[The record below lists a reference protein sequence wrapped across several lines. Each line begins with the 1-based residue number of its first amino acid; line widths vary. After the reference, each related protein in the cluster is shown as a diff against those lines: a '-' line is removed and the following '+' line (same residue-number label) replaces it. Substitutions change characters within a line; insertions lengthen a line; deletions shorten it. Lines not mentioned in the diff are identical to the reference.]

1 MAYRKRKYQ
10 TPNISQELQDRISAV
25 INNFIADHTVQELEF
40 PPSLLKE
47 ERAFIHQFCKP
58 LGLISK
64 SQGWGSERFLTVRRS
79 GNLNDDAKITTLTLN
94 GASKKGLTDLISQFP
109 HGLDQYH
116 GSQPEEAIKS
126 TVYSGQGHKLIF
138 SSPCIPLHHY
148 STQQSLR
155 HQLPIV
161 HQRSQILAAIQ
172 SNKVIIVMGET
183 GCGKTTQIPQYILE
197 DAQATGK
204 PCRIIC
210 TQPRRLSAIGVAER
224 VAYERGEPIGSTIG
238 YQIRLES
245 KISPD
250 TCLLYCTT
258 GILLR
263 YLTLGAPFLDCITH
277 IVVDEVHERDKL
289 CDFLLITL
297 RKLIEQESNIKL
309 ILSSATLNSKLF
321 SQYFFNCP
329 ILKVDGHTYPV
340 EELYLEDILIRT
352 KYISKLIPKNIK
364 QDTSSSLVQD
374 KELNDNQ
381 AVKDKKK
388 LVEND
393 DGNINANQAMD
404 NYLENAWIKNDDN
417 SFRGIIEMI
426 ENGHIHVDYQH
437 SETSASSLMIA
448 AGHGKLA
455 TIESLLQLSAN
466 VNLKSINGW
475 TARDWALKWNRPE
488 AVEKLDQFSM
498 EKPSVMDV
506 NYNRNSLLKLCTD
519 SIQGEKIDYDLITHI
534 ISYICKED
542 NKGAILVFLPGY
554 EDIVNVKDR
563 ILQRKFS
570 KHSRLKIRIFILH
583 SLVEIT
589 RQREI
594 FKSCPHDV
602 KKIILSTNIAETS
615 ITIDDVVDVIDSGRI
630 KMKNFDALSSASSL
644 TSAWISKA
652 NAKQRAGRAGRCQ
665 PGRCYHIYS
674 KSKYNSLSD
683 YLRAEILRI
692 PLQEL
697 ALQVKLLNTN
707 VSIAEFLNDAIEP
720 PSFIAVNN
728 AVECLKAIGAL
739 DENENL
745 TELGKF
751 VAEFPVEPRFA
762 KAILYAITLR
772 CLEPILIIVSTLSYR
787 DPFILPDE
795 SSDFIKIDY
804 FKRTIC
810 NNIQSDHYL
819 IVQVFEAWQ
828 KSKAN
833 GFGQSFC
840 KKNYLSKDTLEMIRK
855 IKSQLVDLLKHLKI
869 FKTYSSGK
877 YDYHNK
883 NSGSWTFVNA
893 ALVAGLYPNIAKIDP
908 SNCWLTAGY
917 KQGRSI
923 GNNRFY
929 HRLKKIKIHRSSMLF
944 GLLSAKSA
952 TSKTHEMK
960 ANSNWF
966 IYNDLLRNYT
976 STAAVGLTVTSAI
989 VTYLFSGSPYPKKE
1003 EDYSAALNNIQ
1014 KDLDVNG
1021 GKVLEEQRSQNQ
1033 DIKEYKPNVTENMM
1047 DSENEAENI
1056 DVMEKIEIENSW
1068 ISFTVAREEKNL
1080 LLAIKRMLLQ
1090 AILRNLIQPGIHHTS
1105 EEQFIDSLQVI
1116 LASEDKLTNLQEK
1129 VHYLSALDSR
1139 QGGNNV
1145 NQSCRIRT
1153 DNKKQSGHVHNNNN
1167 RQRYT
1172 SMKGTTPIKKY
1183 STKEEHDQSESTKSK
1198 VGEFQSAKPLTIRNQ
1213 SKRSNIRYF
1222 ILKCYNENILPDAVS
1237 KGTWSCNLAIEKKLH
1252 KAYSESDKVMI
1263 IFSAQRSKHF
1273 QGYAEMSSPIKKLST
1288 PFTTPVPQY
1297 RTGIFDIKWIKIF
1310 NIPFHATKHL
1320 INPWNKG
1327 KLVHI
1332 CRGGQELPPEIGLDL
1347 CSLWWTAGQPK

>member
-138 SSPCIPLHHY
+138 SSPRIPPHHY

-197 DAQATGK
+197 DGQATGK

-745 TELGKF
+745 TEL
-751 VAEFPVEPRFA
+751 V
-762 KAILYAITLR
+762 
-772 CLEPILIIVSTLSYR
+772 
-787 DPFILPDE
+787 ILPDE

-819 IVQVFEAWQ
+819 IVQVFE
-828 KSKAN
+828 
-833 GFGQSFC
+833 
-840 KKNYLSKDTLEMIRK
+840 
-855 IKSQLVDLLKHLKI
+855 
-869 FKTYSSGK
+869 
-877 YDYHNK
+877 
-883 NSGSWTFVNA
+883 A

-1033 DIKEYKPNVTENMM
+1033 DIKEYKPTVTENMM

-1237 KGTWSCNLAIEKKLH
+1237 K
-1252 KAYSESDKVMI
+1252 ESDKVMI

-1332 CRGGQELPPEIGLDL
+1332 CRGGQLYNETDFFLRLKCKLNGIDLIHTNLLPSLSGIEDFDT
-1347 CSLWWTAGQPK
+1347 CSPYGRRSY